1 MKNQKV
7 LAYCNLFAVLRNIE
21 YLAAHDKE
29 SKAAVAGK
37 NLSIQFKVKNGPS
50 GQLVFKNGS
59 AEMREGF
66 HPSSIILFFT
76 SPEHFNKMIDGK
88 ANPIP
93 LKGFTKIGFL
103 TGPFMKLAERLS
115 YFLKPTEALL
125 SDPGYFKMNTEMT
138 FYTAFSALAQIGNR
152 DRRGI
157 QNAKHIPDG
166 TVQAAIGDSVGLYIT
181 AKNGRLTAVKGFA
194 DKPAARL
201 VFKDLKTAQGVLS
214 GKTDTYAAIAVGDL
228 VMKGFIPMIEHM
240 NPILE
245 SVSGYLS

>member
-1 MKNQKV
+1 MRIIIIGATTAGIG
-7 LAYCNLFAVLRNIE
+7 LAE
-21 YLAAHDKE
+21 YLVGSGH
-29 SKAAVAGK
+29 AVT
-37 NLSIQFKVKNGPS
+37 LIDTPS
-50 GQLVFKNGS
+50 
-59 AEMREGF
+59 EE
-66 HPSSIILFFT
+66 
-76 SPEHFNKMIDGK
+76 
-88 ANPIP
+88 
-93 LKGFTKIGFL
+93 
-103 TGPFMKLAERLS
+103 
-115 YFLKPTEALL
+115 
-125 SDPGYFKMNTEMT
+125 
-138 FYTAFSALAQIGNR
+138 LAQIGNR

-166 TVQAAIGDSVGLYIT
+166 TVQAAIGDSIGLYIT

-194 DKPAARL
+194 DKPSARL